1 MSFNDEKQS
10 LGSPDPPG
18 RLGNYRIVQ
27 VLGEGAMGIVYE
39 AEETGAMRR
48 RVALKV
54 IRAGLDTKEVIARF
68 EAERQT
74 LALMNHPGIAKV
86 LNAGATEI
94 GQPFFAMELVRGLP
108 ITEYCDARKLTVHQ
122 RLELFVAVC
131 HAVQHAHQKGVIH
144 RDLKPSNVLVTEQDD
159 VPQPKIIDF
168 GIAKALGTQL
178 TEKTLLTQWGQAIG
192 TPAYMSPEQAET
204 QGADVDTRADIY
216 SLGVVLYEVLVGR
229 LPVDPSDIGIHTF
242 FVRLK
247 LRETNPPLPS
257 ARLHALGHDGKTIA
271 SARRTNPGTL
281 RGEVRG
287 DIDWIVMKAL
297 EPDRVRRYA
306 TAAALATDLQHYLAN
321 EPVSARPPSTVYRIR
336 KFARR
341 HRGGVAAM
349 AVASAAVIVGAV
361 FSTLAWR
368 RAAREAAAAR
378 EVTEFLVKLF
388 NVSDP
393 GEARGNKVTA
403 REILDKGSQR
413 IRRELAGE
421 PVLQGRL
428 MSTMGTVYQSLGL
441 YPSADSLLQEAL
453 RVREREFGPNDTS
466 VATTLAALG
475 YVARARGDYA
485 DAERDYGKALAI
497 RERAFGPQ
505 SAAVAS
511 TLAGLAAV
519 RIEQGRNAEG
529 ESLSVRVLAIDE
541 KARGPDDPQLANDL
555 MHLALVYWGEH
566 RLPEA
571 EPLMRRALSIQERA
585 LGADHPDVAAAENNL
600 GVLYYTLGRYGD
612 ALAFYERAR
621 ASFEK
626 TLGPDHPDVASSL
639 SNLGETYWKM
649 GRFAES
655 EPSFRRA
662 LAIQEKALAPG
673 HPAIAITL
681 NGLANLLRDEKRYA
695 EAEPMYRRGLEI
707 RIRALGEKSGDV
719 AETRKDMAEMV
730 RRATSSP

>member
-1 MSFNDEKQS
+1 MERSA
-10 LGSPDPPG
+10 GSVDPPE
-18 RLGNYRIVQ
+18 RLGPYRIVQ

-54 IRAGLDTKEVIARF
+54 IRAGLNTKEVIARF

-86 LNAGATEI
+86 LSAGTTET
-94 GQPFFAMELVRGLP
+94 GQPYFAMELVRGLP
-108 ITEYCDARKLTVHQ
+108 ITEYCDAHKRTVNQ

-131 HAVQHAHQKGVIH
+131 NAVQHAHQKGVIH

-168 GIAKALGTQL
+168 GIAKALGAQL
-178 TEKTLLTQWGQAIG
+178 TEGTLLTQWGQAIG

-204 QGADVDTRADIY
+204 SGVDVDTRADIY

-242 FVRLK
+242 FVLLK

-257 ARLHALGHDGKTIA
+257 ARLHALGQDGKTVA

-281 RGEVRG
+281 HGEVRG

-297 EPDRVRRYA
+297 EPDRTRRYA
-306 TAAALATDLQHYLAN
+306 TAGALATDLQHFLAN
-321 EPVSARPPSTVYRIR
+321 EPVSARPPSTVYRLR
-336 KFARR
+336 KFVRR
-341 HRGGVAAM
+341 HRTGVAALV
-349 AVASAAVIVGAV
+349 VASAAVIVGAV
-361 FSTLAWR
+361 FSTVEWR
-368 RAAREAAAAR
+368 RASREAAAASA
-378 EVTEFLVKLF
+378 VTDFLVNLF
-388 NVSDP
+388 KVSDP

-413 IRRELAGE
+413 INRELAGE

-441 YPSADSLLQEAL
+441 YASADSLLQEAL

-475 YVARARGDYA
+475 NVKRARGDFSG
-485 DAERDYGKALAI
+485 AERHYERALAI

-505 SAAVAS
+505 SAAVAA
-511 TLAGLAAV
+511 TLYGLAAV
-519 RIEQGRNAEG
+519 RIGQGRNAEA

-541 KARGPDDPQLANDL
+541 KARGPDDLQTANDL
-555 MHLALVYWGEH
+555 VHLALVYWGEQ
-566 RLPEA
+566 RPTEA
-571 EPLMRRALSIQERA
+571 VPLMQRALTIQERV
-585 LGADHPDVAAAENNL
+585 LGADHPDVAGNESNL

-612 ALAFYERAR
+612 ALASYERTL
-621 ASFEK
+621 ASLQR
-626 TLGPDHPDVASSL
+626 TLGPDHPEVASVL
-639 SNLGETYWKM
+639 SNLGEAYWKM

-655 EPSFRRA
+655 ERSFRRA
-662 LAIQEKALAPG
+662 LAIQEKALAPE
-673 HPAIAITL
+673 HPSIAITL

-695 EAEPMYRRGLEI
+695 EAEPMYRRALEI
-707 RIRALGEKSGDV
+707 RIRTLGEKSPDTE
-719 AETRKDMAEMV
+719 ETKADMAVMV
-730 RRATSSP
+730 ARERAK